1 MSIPESKKAVYIL
14 ELCRAILQLKH
25 SDSCNSLRELY
36 GIVVDFEEVMS
47 KTAFGCSTIKR
58 KNK

>member
-1 MSIPESKKAVYIL
+1 MSIPESMKAVYIL
-14 ELCRAILQLKH
+14 ELCRAILQINYF
-25 SDSCNSLRELY
+25 DSFNSWRELY